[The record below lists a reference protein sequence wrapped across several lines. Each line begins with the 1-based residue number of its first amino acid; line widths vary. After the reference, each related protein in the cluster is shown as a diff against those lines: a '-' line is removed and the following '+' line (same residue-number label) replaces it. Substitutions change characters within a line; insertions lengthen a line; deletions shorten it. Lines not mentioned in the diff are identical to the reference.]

1 MTLSR
6 LRSSALLAAA
16 IALTGAAALA
26 QSPAPAA
33 PTMPAPAPATAPAAG
48 PPAAA
53 ATPPAATAGASADPA
68 GLVASVCTSCHGM
81 TVISAKGRSPADWDE
96 VVGHMVDYG
105 AMASDSDLA
114 AIKAYLA
121 KTYPAAP

>member
-6 LRSSALLAAA
+6 LRTSVLLAAA
-16 IALTGAAALA
+16 FALTGAAAMA

-33 PTMPAPAPATAPAAG
+33 PASPAPAAAPAAAPPAAG
-48 PPAAA
+48 ATTPPAAA
-53 ATPPAATAGASADPA
+53 PAGATDTA

-81 TVISAKGRSPADWDE
+81 TVISAKGRSAADWSD
-96 VVGHMVDYG
+96 VVDHMVDYG
-105 AMASDSDLA
+105 AMASPSDLA